1 MSFFK
6 KLLLRPLMCSIYQTW
21 AIKRFIVL
29 GRCWER
35 LGEPL
40 WCCDLLHLDEMLMKA
55 GSHTSR
61 YPLSPPIPYQAFK
74 TYTFLWD
81 ICVAISVSLYCFYTH
96 THTHTH
102 KHTHTHTLFS
112 LLKLLMCFCPLLP
125 PHPTKIKIIYYFFYI
140 FFPLPKP
147 IFLSSCLACGIRLCV
162 K

>member
-96 THTHTH
+96 THTHTFLPAETSNVFLPPSATPPH
-102 KHTHTHTLFS
+102 QNKNHLLF
-112 LLKLLMCFCPLLP
+112 LLYLLP
-125 PHPTKIKIIYYFFYI
+125 TSKAHFSQQ
-140 FFPLPKP
+140 LP
-147 IFLSSCLACGIRLCV
+147 SMRY
-162 K
+162 